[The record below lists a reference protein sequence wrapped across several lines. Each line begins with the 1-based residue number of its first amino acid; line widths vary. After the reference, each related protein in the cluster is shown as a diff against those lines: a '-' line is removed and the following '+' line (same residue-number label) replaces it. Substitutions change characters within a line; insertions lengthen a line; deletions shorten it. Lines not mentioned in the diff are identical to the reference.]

1 MKRIV
6 MAAMAIAYC
15 TLNVNAQQT
24 SIGFKAGVNIATLGT
39 NLSPKPSALI
49 GLHAGLLAHIHVADK
64 FAVQPEVVYSMQG
77 AKEKSDNS
85 ELRLGYLNVPV
96 LLQYMFS
103 NGLRLETGPQAGIL
117 LSAKEKDNNISF
129 DRKDA
134 LNGFDFSWA
143 AGVGYLSK
151 MGLGADAR
159 FNFGLS
165 NINKDNTSKVRNNVA
180 QIGLFYQFK

>member
-1 MKRIV
+1 MKRTM
-6 MAAMAIAYC
+6 MAVIAIAFC
-15 TLNVNAQQT
+15 TFNVNAQQT
-24 SIGFKAGVNIATLGT
+24 SIGFKAGVNIANLGT

-77 AKEKSDNS
+77 AKDNSNS

-96 LLQYMFS
+96 LVQYMFS

-117 LSAKEKDNNISF
+117 LSAKEKDNNISV
-129 DRKDA
+129 DVKEGVND
-134 LNGFDFSWA
+134 FDFSWA

-165 NINKDNTSKVRNNVA
+165 DINKNNTGKLKNNVA

>member
-6 MAAMAIAYC
+6 MATMAIAFC
-15 TLNVNAQQT
+15 TFQVNAQTT

-39 NLSPKPSALI
+39 EQSPKPSALI

-77 AKEKSDNS
+77 AKDKSDNS

-96 LLQYMFS
+96 LVQYMFS

-117 LSAKEKDNNISF
+117 LSAKEKDNNVSV
-129 DRKDA
+129 DVKNGV
-134 LNGFDFSWA
+134 NGFDFSWA

-165 NINKDNTSKVRNNVA
+165 NINKNNIGKLRNNVA